1 MSSQPNLR
9 VDRPAAPPAAD
20 PAALNPAPASGAIDR
35 GHGLRL
41 AVSQQA
47 ELLALLAGSIAAAA
61 GPASGPIAELRPVDT
76 VRLTD
81 LAAGDEAPGA
91 DPLLA
96 FGVVA
101 PQFAQVAQRVVD
113 DLGGRAA

>member
-1 MSSQPNLR
+1 MSLQPNLG
-9 VDRPAAPPAAD
+9 VDRPAQPSNAPVPVEAA
-20 PAALNPAPASGAIDR
+20 APGDL

-47 ELLALLAGSIAAAA
+47 ELLALLAGSIAQAS
-61 GPASGPIAELRPVDT
+61 GTASGPLAELRPLDT
-76 VRLTD
+76 VRLDD
-81 LAAGDEAPGA
+81 LAAGADAPAA

-101 PQFAQVAQRVVD
+101 PQFAEDADRVVD
-113 DLGGRAA
+113 ELGGRGRAA